1 MTCGG
6 TYGSTLACF
15 WHVFVAWIRKRA
27 FANLMGAH
35 VSVAGFLPCRVF
47 PDPILEA
54 GAPAFISADRMTM
67 TGLFVAG
74 QLANPVGIDG
84 VASSTTL
91 TPIISTRG
99 VCVCACVA
107 CIRPGRSHGCVGRS
121 LGLGSNL
128 PAATV
133 KRIQSVC
140 PLKTYHDVS
149 MTSAKLQLDVSTARR
164 VAIYDMTRA
173 IFRLFPGAARSLV

>member
-15 WHVFVAWIRKRA
+15 WHVFVAWICKRA
-27 FANLMGAH
+27 FANLIGAH
-35 VSVAGFLPCRVF
+35 VSVAVFLPCRVF

-54 GAPAFISADRMTM
+54 GGPAFISADRMTM

-99 VCVCACVA
+99 VC
-107 CIRPGRSHGCVGRS
+107 
-121 LGLGSNL
+121 
-128 PAATV
+128 
-133 KRIQSVC
+133 
-140 PLKTYHDVS
+140 
-149 MTSAKLQLDVSTARR
+149 
-164 VAIYDMTRA
+164 
-173 IFRLFPGAARSLV
+173 